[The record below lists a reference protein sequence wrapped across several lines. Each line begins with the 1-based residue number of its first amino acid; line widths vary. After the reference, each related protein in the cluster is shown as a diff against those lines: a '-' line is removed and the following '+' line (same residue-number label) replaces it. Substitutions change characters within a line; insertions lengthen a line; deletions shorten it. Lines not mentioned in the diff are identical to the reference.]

1 MTREID
7 NNVENRFGEIATL
20 IDNGMYDIAFTQSC
34 KLLEVA
40 FKKIYRE
47 ALSFCP
53 FKERVELFEAEQK
66 IGAGKVGVEEFT
78 LGRLVGLIEKTN
90 LLDKWAKANGREMS
104 LVSGFNLSHILKLR
118 NGSTHPDEI
127 EDIGQQCDKASAE
140 MLYNYVKTF
149 YASLGL
155 ANVECGMKDSL
166 ISKQITIVDGE
177 EFEKVNIA
185 LNREKGIIINQSD
198 KSRNISYKV
207 ETINNM
213 LTVVYN
219 KTKELAGEEVAEE
232 MLFEMGYDGGN
243 KFGHVINK
251 KWETDISKKNMTYE
265 DKLQNWCDFDSEVG
279 WGRFNSSLK
288 VDEEEGKID
297 GILEI
302 KDNFLCYERSSSD
315 VKLCSF
321 MKGYC
326 EGVIEELLGG
336 TPVTIVCTGEQCPLK
351 SGGLNKKKSRKNS
364 SCQFRV
370 EIVED
375 EE

>member
-1 MTREID
+1 MG
-7 NNVENRFGEIATL
+7 NVENRFVTIASL
-20 IDNGMYDIAFTQSC
+20 IESGAYDIAFTESC
-34 KLLEVA
+34 KLFEVA
-40 FKKIYRE
+40 FKKIYKE
-47 ALSFCP
+47 ALASCP
-53 FKERVELFEAEQK
+53 FSDRVQLFEAEQK
-66 IGAGKVGVEEFT
+66 IGAGKIGVEEFT
-78 LGRLVGLIEKTN
+78 LGRLIGLLDKTN
-90 LLDKWAKANGREMS
+90 LLEKWAKASGREMGLLAS
-104 LVSGFNLSHILKLR
+104 LNFSSIIKPR
-118 NGSTHPDEI
+118 NENTHLDDI
-127 EDIGQQCDKASAE
+127 ESIGKDCDKKDAE
-140 MLYNYVKTF
+140 IIYNYVKNL
-149 YASLGL
+149 YATLGL
-155 ANVECGMKDSL
+155 VNIDNSIKASFEP
-166 ISKQITIVDGE
+166 KQITIVDGE

-198 KSRNISYKV
+198 KTRNISYKV

-219 KTKELAGEEVAEE
+219 KTRELAGEEAAEE

-251 KWETDISKKNMTYE
+251 KWETDIAKKSMTYE

-279 WGRFNSSLK
+279 WGRFNSSLE

-315 VKLCSF
+315 VKLCGF